1 MAKNKQRKH
10 RILLTLG
17 WQFIK
22 LQIAGNIPFWGTYI
36 INAILDKGFNVD
48 SFNALL
54 VATVLAN
61 VLFFIVDDRWV
72 FNDSRGTR
80 KPAAETIKF
89 VVFMS
94 LSALL
99 TFNITW
105 QLHTQFGISTYI
117 GQFIS
122 AALSITWTFV
132 GLRFWVF
139 APGKQ
144 PAKKRRRARR
154 KLAAARR

>member
-1 MAKNKQRKH
+1 MAKNKKKQKFV
-10 RILLTLG
+10 LTLG

-36 INAILDKGFNVD
+36 INAILDKGFNVS

-54 VATVLAN
+54 VATVCAN
-61 VLFFIVDDRWV
+61 ALFFVVDDRWV
-72 FNDSRGTR
+72 FNDTRGAR
-80 KPAAETIKF
+80 KSTSEIIRF
-89 VVFMS
+89 VIFMS

-105 QLHTQFGISTYI
+105 QLHQIFGISTYI
-117 GQFIS
+117 GQFVS

-139 APGKQ
+139 APGKL
-144 PAKKRRRARR
+144 PVKKRRRTRR
-154 KLAAARR
+154 KLAAVRR